1 MNPDKFTHKTNEALA
16 ASHELAM
23 SNGHAQFTPLHLAVS
38 LISDPTGIFPQ
49 SISNAGGE
57 NAAQSAERI
66 FNQALKKIPSQ
77 SPPPDEIPAST
88 SLIKVLRRAQAAQK
102 ARGDTHLAVDQ
113 LILGLLEDSQIA
125 DLIKEAG
132 VAPAKVKSEVE
143 KLRGKEGRKVESAS
157 GDTTFQA
164 LKTYGRDLVEQA
176 GKLDPVIGR
185 DEEIRR
191 VIRILSRRTKNNPV
205 LIGEPGVGKTAVV
218 EGLAQ
223 RIVRGDVPSNLADV
237 RVIALDMGALV
248 AGAKYRGE
256 FEERLKAVLKEVE
269 EAEGKV
275 ILFIDEIHL
284 VLGAGRTEGS
294 MDAANLFKPMLA
306 RGQLRCIGATTLEEY
321 RKYVEKDAAFERRF
335 QQVYVAEPSIADTI
349 SILRGLKEK
358 YEGHHG
364 VRIQDRALVVASQLS
379 SRYITGRHLPDKA
392 IDLVD
397 EACANVRVQLDSQP
411 EEIDNLER
419 KRMQLE
425 VELHALEK
433 EKDKASKARLVEV
446 RKELDDLRDKL
457 QPLMMK
463 YRKEKQ
469 RVDEIRRLKQK
480 REELMFALQEAERR
494 YDLARAADLRYG
506 AIQEVESAIAQLEGT
521 TDENIMLTE
530 TVGPEHIAEVVS
542 RWTGIPVTRL
552 GQNEKERL
560 IGLAERLHQRV
571 VGQNQAVEAVAEA
584 VLRSR
589 AGLGRPQQPTGS
601 FLFLG
606 PTGVGKTEL
615 AKALA
620 EQLFDDENQLI
631 RIDMSEYMEQHS
643 VARLIGAPPGYVGH
657 EEGGQLTEA
666 VRRRPYSVVLFDEV
680 EKAHI
685 SVFNT
690 LLQVLD
696 DGRLTDGQGRT
707 VDFRNTVIIMTS
719 NLGAEHLLSGLSG
732 KSSMQV
738 ARDRVLQEVR
748 RHFRPELLNRLD
760 EIVVFDPLAHDQLRK
775 VARLQM
781 KEVAVRLAERGIAL
795 AVTDAALDYILAE
808 SYDPVYGARPI
819 RRWLEKRVVTEL
831 SRMLVKE
838 EIDENSTVYVDASPK
853 RNELVYRVEKNGGLV
868 NAATGQKSEV
878 LIQIPNGQP
887 RSDAAQAV
895 KKMKVEEMEE
905 DEDEEMD
912 M

>member
-1 MNPDKFTHKTNEALA
+1 MNPDKFTHKTNDALA
-16 ASHELAM
+16 GAHELAM
-23 SNGHAQFTPLHLAVS
+23 SNGHAQFTPFHLA
-38 LISDPTGIFPQ
+38 
-49 SISNAGGE
+49 A
-57 NAAQSAERI
+57 AERV
-66 FNQALKKIPSQ
+66 FNQALKKLPSQ

-88 SLIKVLRRAQAAQK
+88 SLIKGIRRAQAAQK
-102 ARGDTHLAVDQ
+102 AHGDTHLAVDQ
-113 LILGLLEDSQIA
+113 LILGVLEDSQIA
-125 DLIKEAG
+125 AR
-132 VAPAKVKSEVE
+132 VKSEVE
-143 KLRGKEGRKVESAS
+143 KLRGKEGKKVESAS

-176 GKLDPVIGR
+176 GKVDPVIGR

-205 LIGEPGVGKTAVV
+205 LIGEPGVRKTAVV

-223 RIVRGDVPSNLADV
+223 KIVRGDVPSNLADV
-237 RVIALDMGALV
+237 RVIALDMGALI

-269 EAEGKV
+269 EEVNFSA
-275 ILFIDEIHL
+275 L
-284 VLGAGRTEGS
+284 VL
-294 MDAANLFKPMLA
+294 LH
-306 RGQLRCIGATTLEEY
+306 EEY

-335 QQVYVAEPSIADTI
+335 QQVCVAEPSVVDTI

-364 VRIQDRALVVASQLS
+364 VRIQDRALVVAAQLS
-379 SRYITGRHLPDKA
+379 SRYMTGRHLPDKA

-419 KRMQLE
+419 RMQLE

-463 YRKEKQ
+463 YRKEKE
-469 RVDEIRRLKQK
+469 RIDEIRRLKQK
-480 REELMFALQEAERR
+480 REELLFALLEAERR

-521 TDENIMLTE
+521 TDENLMLTE

-571 VGQNQAVEAVAEA
+571 VGQDQAVDAVAEA

-620 EQLFDDENQLI
+620 EQLFDDENLLI

-643 VARLIGAPPGYVGH
+643 VARLIGAPLGYVGH
-657 EEGGQLTEA
+657 EEGGQLREA

-680 EKAHI
+680 EKAHVC
-685 SVFNT
+685 VFNT

-719 NLGAEHLLSGLSG
+719 NLEQSIFSQDLRG
-732 KSSMQV
+732 
-738 ARDRVLQEVR
+738 DVLCK
-748 RHFRPELLNRLD
+748 LD
-760 EIVVFDPLAHDQLRK
+760 EIVVFDPLSHDQVRK

-781 KEVAVRLAERGIAL
+781 KDVASRLAERGIAL
-795 AVTDAALDYILAE
+795 AVTDSALDYILVE
-808 SYDPVYGARPI
+808 CYDPVYGARPI

-831 SRMLVKE
+831 SRMLVRE
-838 EIDENSTVYVDASPK
+838 EIDENSTVYIDAAPNGSD
-853 RNELVYRVEKNGGLV
+853 LVYRVEKNGGLV
-868 NAATGQKSEV
+868 NAATGQKSG
-878 LIQIPNGQP
+878 IDPNP
-887 RSDAAQAV
+887 ERA
-895 KKMKVEEMEE
+895 KK
-905 DEDEEMD
+905 
-912 M
+912 